1 MSDREPNDKEVDP
14 MVGCNRGCTDRI
26 AELAQPAPASDRP
39 RWRLGRRCWR
49 ARSALFVVLVAV
61 AALTG
66 CPQAEQTGTTKPYAQ
81 GDAKPGAG
89 VRVTAARAN
98 WDTGYF
104 EAEIVTALLRELG
117 YEVSSPAAREM
128 GPDVFYPAVAS
139 QLVDFWANGWF
150 PLQNAKL
157 ETVLPTRGIVGDLA
171 SPVGS
176 LVPDGALLGYLVD
189 KPTADAHGITTMNDL
204 KRPEIAAIFDRDKNG
219 KADLIG
225 CSDGWACASYINDQI
240 TSQGWLV
247 EQVQGD
253 YPILFDDVA
262 TRVREA
268 QPVLYVT
275 WTPSYMIAE
284 LVPGRDVIWL
294 QAPSPPDTETT
305 VAGLAGCTGD
315 PCETGFVP
323 SSIRIVANNEF
334 LKQNPAAR
342 RLFELVQIDP
352 QDIFEQNLKM
362 RRGENTA
369 ADIEQH
375 AKGWIQT
382 NRAEVDRWLGEARS
396 AAASH

>member
-1 MSDREPNDKEVDP
+1 MSDRKPNDEH
-14 MVGCNRGCTDRI
+14 MLECNRGDIERI
-26 AELAQPAPASDRP
+26 ARLAQTAPAADRP
-39 RWRLGRRCWR
+39 RLQLGRRCWC
-49 ARSALFVVLVAV
+49 ARFGLFVLLMTVVV
-61 AALTG
+61 LTG

-81 GDAKPGAG
+81 GEAEPGVG

-104 EAEIVTALLRELG
+104 EAEIVAALLRELG

-139 QLVDFWANGWF
+139 KLVDFWANGWF

-189 KPTADAHGITTMNDL
+189 KPTADEHGITTMNDL
-204 KRPEIAAIFDRDKNG
+204 KRPEIATIFDRDDNG

-240 TSQGWLV
+240 TTQGWLV

-284 LVPGRDVIWL
+284 LVPGRDVTWL
-294 QAPSPPDTETT
+294 QAPSPPDTKTT

-342 RLFELVQIDP
+342 RLFELVQINP
-352 QDIFEQNLKM
+352 QDIFEQNLRM

-369 ADIEQH
+369 ADIERH
-375 AKGWIQT
+375 AKQWIET
-382 NRAEVDRWLGEARS
+382 NRAEVDRWLGEARA